1 METISVPSAKDTQ
14 KKLKEILNTPRDC
27 TTSLCPVKDVLHKV
41 GDKWSVFVMMA
52 LGAEKTLRFN
62 ELKNT
67 IDGISQKMLTVTVRD
82 LESFGLIDRKI
93 YPQIP
98 PKVEYTLTAKGEEF
112 LQHLVVLLDWACR
125 YSKNEQAASN

>member
-1 METISVPSAKDTQ
+1 METISVPSKDDTQ
-14 KKLKEILNTPRDC
+14 KKIKEMMANSRDC
-27 TTSLCPVKDVLHKV
+27 SITLCPVKDVLHKV
-41 GDKWSVFVMMA
+41 GDKWSIFVMMA

-62 ELKNT
+62 ELKNL

-82 LESFGLIDRKI
+82 LEAFGLVDRKI

-98 PKVEYTLTAKGEEF
+98 PKVEYTITQKGEEF

-125 YSKNEQAASN
+125 HSTKEKIKD